1 MQNTFVR
8 TKTNKHRILRFG
20 MRKGCFQVSQQG
32 AYLSV
37 CNAVGE
43 RRIAPLSSKAES
55 FNPTNLTKGIKK

>member
-1 MQNTFVR
+1 MQNTFAL

-20 MRKGCFQVSQQG
+20 MRKGRFQANKRE

-37 CNAVGE
+37 SAEACE
-43 RRIAPLSSKAES
+43 SRIAPLSSKAES